1 MQVSFPSLARILGT
15 ALSERDDLRITVAT
29 SLRQLVEGCR
39 ENGEGGREG
48 GIGLDSCSIHTY
60 CTAEDRQVLA
70 RFSKNYL
77 PILFNLYTASTRES
91 EWAPLLECV
100 RAYTSIT
107 EEALVVRFFRKVV
120 EKLQQEDLAKETR
133 WRGRGAG
140 QPGLGLACGLCNMQ

>member
-1 MQVSFPSLARILGT
+1 MVR
-15 ALSERDDLRITVAT
+15 
-29 SLRQLVEGCR
+29 
-39 ENGEGGREG
+39 EGGREG
-48 GIGLDSCSIHTY
+48 GIGLGSCSIHTY
-60 CTAEDRQVLA
+60 CTAKDRQVLA

-140 QPGLGLACGLCNMQ
+140 